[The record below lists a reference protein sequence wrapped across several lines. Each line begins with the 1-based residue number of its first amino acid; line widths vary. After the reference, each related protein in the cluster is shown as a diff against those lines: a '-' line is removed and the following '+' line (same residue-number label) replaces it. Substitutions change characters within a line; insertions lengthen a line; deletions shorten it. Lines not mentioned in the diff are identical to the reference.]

1 VAHAV
6 PTDLPVEACIDEL
19 RVALA
24 ETGHAVLVA
33 PPGAGK
39 TTVVP
44 LRLLRES
51 WVGDGRIVVLEP
63 RRLATRAAARR
74 LAEGLGEEV
83 GATVGYRTRDE
94 RRGSAATRIE
104 VVTEGILTRRLQ
116 HDPVLAGTALVVFD
130 ELHERN
136 LQTDLGL
143 ALALDAKRGLRPDLR
158 ILAMSAT
165 VDAGRVAA
173 LLGAAGGG
181 APAPVVTSLGR
192 QHPVEVRWE
201 PLGPRGRLEAG
212 VAAAVRRALAEVPD
226 GDLLVF
232 LPGMGEIAR
241 VTRALTDAGIGDG
254 PCSTAQ
260 GKGPPPGSIDVLALH
275 GSLPSAE
282 QDRALAP
289 SAAGRRRVVLATDIA
304 ETSLTVA
311 GVTVVVDAGLAR
323 QPVNDARTGM
333 TTLRTVAA
341 SRASADQRAGRAGR
355 TAPGV
360 AYRLWSVV
368 EHAARRAFTDPEIT
382 RVDLAGLALEL
393 AAWGVTDPAELPF
406 PDQPPPRAMTEA
418 RGLLTTLGALDAEG
432 RLTVTGRALADLPL
446 HPRLARMVVDAEPGD
461 GALAV
466 TLAALLEDRDVL
478 RGRPDDV
485 PVDLAERVA
494 LLTDRRR
501 SHPAADRRAVDRA
514 RRRAGELARRAG
526 IDGGGS
532 LDVRR
537 AGRVLA
543 LAYPERMAQARGR
556 GGRFVLRSG
565 TGAWVPVGDALSG
578 EAFIVAADV
587 DGERG
592 DARVRLAAGLD
603 ADDVLA
609 VAGAEVTEHAT
620 LTWDRD
626 RDDLVARVERRLGR
640 LGLGTVE
647 SRPEPGPATTAALLG
662 HVRVTR
668 LGALRGTDA
677 AASLRSRI
685 AFLRTHRPEEPWPD
699 LTDKALLADLDG
711 WLAPF
716 LAGATGRADLERV
729 DVGAALRALVPHPLL
744 RALDGLAP
752 PRVELPTGR
761 SVALDYDAD
770 PPVLAA
776 PVQELYG
783 VATTPTVAG
792 GRVPVVV
799 HLLSPAGRPVQVTAD
814 LAGFWAG
821 TWTEVRKELAG
832 RYPKH
837 QWPLDPA
844 TATPHRPGRRPD
856 RPRPR

>member
-1 VAHAV
+1 MPAAA
-6 PTDLPVEACIDEL
+6 PTDLPVEACVPAL
-19 RVALA
+19 RRALA
-24 ETGHAVLVA
+24 EAGHAVLVA

-44 LRLLRES
+44 LRLLDEP
-51 WVGDGRIVVLEP
+51 WVGDRRIVVLEP

-94 RRGSAATRIE
+94 RRVSAATRIE

-116 HDPVLAGTALVVFD
+116 HDPTLAGTALVVFD

-181 APAPVVTSLGR
+181 DPAPVITSLGR
-192 QHPVEVRWE
+192 QHPVEVRWA
-201 PLGPRGRLEAG
+201 PLGPRGRLETG
-212 VAAAVRRALAEVPD
+212 VAAAVRRALIEMPH

-232 LPGMGEIAR
+232 LPGMGEIVRA
-241 VTRALTDAGIGDG
+241 TRALADAGVGSDSG
-254 PCSTAQ
+254 VTAQ
-260 GKGPPPGSIDVLALH
+260 GKGPPPGRIDVLALH
-275 GSLPSAE
+275 GSLSAAE

-304 ETSLTVA
+304 ETSLTVE
-311 GVTVVVDAGLAR
+311 GVTVVIDAGLAR
-323 QPVNDARTGM
+323 QPVSDARTGM
-333 TTLRTVAA
+333 TALRTVAA

-368 EHAARRAFTDPEIT
+368 EHAARRAYTDPEIT
-382 RVDLAGLALEL
+382 RVELTGLALEL
-393 AAWGVTDPAELPF
+393 AAWGVADPAELPF
-406 PDQPPPRAMTEA
+406 PDPPPPRAMAEA
-418 RGLLTTLGALDAEG
+418 RTLLISLGALDDQG
-432 RLTVTGRALADLPL
+432 RLTATGRAVADLPL

-461 GALAV
+461 GVLAV
-466 TLAALLEDRDVL
+466 TLAALLEERDVL

-485 PVDLAERVA
+485 PVDLTERVA
-494 LLTDRRR
+494 LVTDRRR
-501 SHPAADRRAVDRA
+501 SHPVADRRAIDRA
-514 RRRAGELARRAG
+514 RRRARELARRAG
-526 IDGGGS
+526 VDGNAPIDA
-532 LDVRR
+532 RR

-543 LAYPERMAQARGR
+543 LAYPERVAQARGR
-556 GGRFVLRSG
+556 NGRFVLRSG
-565 TGAWVPVGDALSG
+565 TGAWVPDGDALNG
-578 EAFIVAADV
+578 EAFIVAADL
-587 DGERG
+587 DGKRG

-620 LTWDRD
+620 LGWDRE
-626 RDDLVARVERRLGR
+626 RGDLVARVERRLGR

-647 SRPEPGPATTAALLG
+647 TRPEAGPATTTALLG
-662 HVRVTR
+662 HVRVSR

-677 AASLRSRI
+677 AASLRSRVG
-685 AFLRTHRPEEPWPD
+685 FLRRHRPEEPWPD
-699 LTDKALLADLDG
+699 LSDTALLADLDR

-716 LAGATGRADLERV
+716 LAGATGRADLDRV
-729 DVGAALRALVPHPLL
+729 DVGAALRVLVPHGLL
-744 RALDGLAP
+744 RALDDLAP
-752 PRVELPTGR
+752 LRVELPTGR
-761 SVALDYDAD
+761 TVALDYDAD

-792 GRVPVVV
+792 GRVAVVV

-832 RYPKH
+832 RYPRH

-844 TATPHRPGRRPD
+844 TAIPHRPGRRPD
-856 RPRPR
+856 RPRRR